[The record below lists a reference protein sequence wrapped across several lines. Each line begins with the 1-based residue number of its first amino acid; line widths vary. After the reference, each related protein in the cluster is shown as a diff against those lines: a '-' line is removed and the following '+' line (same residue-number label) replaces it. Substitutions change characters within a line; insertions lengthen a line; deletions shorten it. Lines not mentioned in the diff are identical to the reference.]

1 MLDAR
6 LAEFATAY
14 SLHRQA
20 EGRALSDEE
29 LLSLPWLTTGPQAG
43 QWAVRAKTYEAFV
56 DRLLEPLS
64 HEFSRPLTVL
74 DLGAGNGWLSYR
86 VAGRGHRAIA
96 LDIRGDSIEG
106 LGTSEIFQDR
116 CPGRIE
122 PIVASFDA
130 VPLPD
135 DLVDIAVFNAS
146 LHYATDL
153 GKVLGKAARVT
164 RPGGRIAILDS
175 PFYPSEADG
184 LAMQAE
190 KQKLAAA
197 MFGER
202 AAPLTGLPFI
212 EFLTRDRLAAASAGL
227 GLAWTRHRVSYPPRH
242 ELRPLIAR
250 LRGRRRPSRFD
261 LWVADVP

>member
-1 MLDAR
+1 MLDPR
-6 LAEFATAY
+6 QAEFATAY

-20 EGRALSDEE
+20 EGRELSDDE
-29 LLSLPWLTTGPQAG
+29 LLRLPWLTTGPQAA
-43 QWAVRAKTYEAFV
+43 QWAVRARTYEAFV
-56 DRLLEPLS
+56 DRLLEPMS
-64 HEFSRPLTVL
+64 QQASRPLTVL

-86 VAGRGHRAIA
+86 VAGRGHQAIA

-106 LGTSEIFQDR
+106 LGTAEVFQNR
-116 CPGRIE
+116 CPGKIE
-122 PIVASFDA
+122 CVVASFDA

-153 GKVLGKAARVT
+153 DKVLGEAARVT

-175 PFYPSEADG
+175 PFYPNEDDG
-184 LAMQAE
+184 LAMLAE
-190 KQKLAAA
+190 KRQLAAA
-197 MFGER
+197 TFGEH
-202 AAPLTGLPFI
+202 AASLTALPFI
-212 EFLTRDRLAAASAGL
+212 EFLTRDRLAASAGL
-227 GLAWTRHRVSYPPRH
+227 GLAWARHRVSYPPRH

-250 LRGRRRPSRFD
+250 MRGRRRPSRFD